1 MLIKSCPMQLC
12 VANMVKRVLRI
23 VREYAKENN
32 IPLPIEEEHK
42 ASADIK
48 EVIKAE
54 SIFDI
59 IKSEP
64 DKSGKAKSEKIDDV
78 KLKEKLE
85 KDRRTHYLDIKQQIE
100 DLIVEMDN
108 MRSNILSTTKEYILP
123 NDVILTYDLSLT
135 LIEFFAVFS
144 KCKSIFS

>member
-1 MLIKSCPMQLC
+1 MQLC